1 MSNSVPETSN
11 TPSPRRMPAALWMLL
26 AIAATLAALFAWTTW
41 SRHRLSA
48 EPSVDIGPEAL
59 DARLLQVEAA
69 VQSLRRG
76 QDSLNQKVTD
86 TRARTGLLRDEVL
99 AVTQRASLL
108 EDNVRQSVTAR
119 GDGVAALRLD
129 EVELL
134 LTLAQQRLRLSG
146 DLAGAVRATELA
158 QGVLASQRDPA
169 LLDLRQSL
177 DQELAAL
184 RALPQHPIAFAAGEL
199 DALQAALPRLESG
212 ASLSAGKTERAPA
225 DGLQR
230 LLASLVQVRRS
241 GGQDLLSPAD
251 RSAGQTALMLEITL
265 AQSALA
271 NVDQVAF
278 RRALSRIDAWLQRL
292 YTDAPALRD
301 RRARLARLAALDL
314 QYKLPIA
321 GSTLQQL
328 QGLLQSRRS
337 AR

>member
-1 MSNSVPETSN
+1 MSNIVPESLT
-11 TPSPRRMPAALWMLL
+11 TPSIRRMPAALWILL
-26 AIAATLAALFAWTTW
+26 AIAATLAALFAWSTW
-41 SRHRLSA
+41 SKHRAAA
-48 EPSVDIGPEAL
+48 ETAVDLGPEAL

-69 VQSLRRG
+69 VSSLRHG
-76 QDSLNQKVTD
+76 QESLNQKLTD
-86 TRARTGLLRDEVL
+86 TRARTGLLREEVL
-99 AVTQRASLL
+99 ALTQRSSLL
-108 EDNVRQSVTAR
+108 EDSVRQAANAR

-158 QGVLASQRDPA
+158 QGVLSTQRDPA
-169 LLDLRQSL
+169 LLDIRQSL

-184 RALPQHPIAFAAGEL
+184 RALPEHPIAVAAGEL
-199 DALQAALPRLESG
+199 DALQAALRQLESG
-212 ASLSAGKTERAPA
+212 ASPSAASTDRSPSG
-225 DGLQR
+225 GLQR

-251 RSAGQTALMLEITL
+251 RSAGEAALMLEITL
-265 AQSALA
+265 ARSALSNA
-271 NVDQVAF
+271 DEGAF
-278 RRALSRIDAWLQRL
+278 RRALPRIDAWLRRL
-292 YTDAPALRD
+292 YADGPPLRE

-328 QGLLQSRRS
+328 QSLQQSRRR
-337 AR
+337 AG